1 MPRPTTPEEVLQA
14 FKDGNQ
20 RFVEGNLQRR
30 EFIKEIEE
38 TCNEQHPFAI
48 VLSCID
54 SRVPVETVFDMRI
67 GELFSTRLAGN
78 VVNGDV
84 LGGMEFATNFSDA
97 MLVLVMGHTKC
108 GAIKGAIGNVEYGN
122 LTGLVEKI
130 KPAVELAKS
139 EHKDG
144 PEPGSN
150 EFTDLV
156 GSLNVKLAVKQI
168 REQSPELRKMEEDGK
183 ILICA
188 AMYDISNG
196 KVTFYDRE

>member
-1 MPRPTTPEEVLQA
+1 MPRPSTPQEVLQA
-14 FKDGNQ
+14 FKEGNQ

-30 EFIKEIEE
+30 EFVKEIQE

-78 VVNGDV
+78 VVNEDV

-97 MLVLVMGHTKC
+97 QCVLVMGHTKC
-108 GAIKGAIGNVEYGN
+108 GAVKGAVADVEYGN
-122 LTGLVEKI
+122 LTALVKKI
-130 KPAVELAKS
+130 KPAVEQAKS
-139 EHKDG
+139 SNSEG
-144 PEPGSN
+144 LEPGSDA
-150 EFTDLV
+150 FTDLV
-156 GSLNVKLAVKQI
+156 GKINVIKAVDYI
-168 REQSPELRKMEEDGK
+168 RENSPELRKKEENGE
-183 ILICA
+183 IVICG

-196 KVTFYDRE
+196 KVTFFDN